1 MENQRS
7 GEPRA
12 DKVAIVTEV
21 KDRIEQSSAVLVTEY
36 RGLTVKHLA
45 ELRRSL
51 RPAGGAYKVYKNSL
65 VRRAADD
72 AGVDLG
78 EHLIGP
84 TALTFTE
91 QTPEGEPGD
100 VVTVAKVLRDFA
112 KANPKLL
119 IKGGYF
125 DGQADRRRW
134 RQGAGR
140 RRAPRGAAGQAG
152 RPHGRPDAAVRR
164 LLQALPR
171 NFAYGL
177 QGPHRPGRRTRCP
190 RLGRCS
196 GRLMPR
202 PPTTV
207 RLPTLLRLRRDA
219 PAADAEA
226 ANDGAADDAAPAE
239 GLRPLMPRAADD
251 GAEDSGRVPD
261 RRPDD

>member
-21 KDRIEQSSAVLVTEY
+21 KERLEQSSAVMVTEY
-36 RGLTVKHLA
+36 RGLTVKELA

-51 RPAGGAYKVYKNSL
+51 RPVGGAYKVYKNSL

-72 AGVDLG
+72 AGVDLS

-84 TALTFTE
+84 TALAFTE

-112 KANPKLL
+112 KANPNLL

-125 DGQADRRRW
+125 DGQPIDAEGVKALADVEPREVLLAKL
-134 RQGAGR
+134 AGLMA
-140 RRAPRGAAGQAG
+140 APMQQMAG
-152 RPHGRPDAAVRR
+152 

-171 NFAYGL
+171 DFAYGL
-177 QGPHRPGRRTRCP
+177 KALIDEGGAPGAP
-190 RLGRCS
+190 AS
-196 GRLMPR
+196 EPA
-202 PPTTV
+202 PAADDAEAPAEE
-207 RLPTLLRLRRDA
+207 PAAEADA
-219 PAADAEA
+219 PAAEAEDAPEA
-226 ANDGAADDAAPAE
+226 SADEAPEASADDAPEADEAE
-239 GLRPLMPRAADD
+239 
-251 GAEDSGRVPD
+251 
-261 RRPDD
+261 

>member
-21 KDRIEQSSAVLVTEY
+21 KERMEQSSAVLVTEY
-36 RGLTVKHLA
+36 RGLTVKELA
-45 ELRRSL
+45 ELRRAL

-72 AGVDLG
+72 AGVELG
-78 EHLIGP
+78 EHLVGP
-84 TALTFTE
+84 TALAFTE

-112 KANPKLL
+112 KTNPALL

-125 DGQADRRRW
+125 DGKAIDAEGVKALADVEPREVLLAKL
-134 RQGAGR
+134 AGLMA
-140 RRAPRGAAGQAG
+140 APMQQFAG
-152 RPHGRPDAAVRR
+152 
-164 LLQALPR
+164 LLEALPR

-177 QGPHRPGRRTRCP
+177 QALIDQGGAPGAP
-190 RLGRCS
+190 AS
-196 GRLMPR
+196 A
-202 PPTTV
+202 
-207 RLPTLLRLRRDA
+207 DA

-226 ANDGAADDAAPAE
+226 ANDGATDD
-239 GLRPLMPRAADD
+239 AADD
-251 GAEDSGRVPD
+251 GADDVAPAEDAPAADAEAANDGAEDSAEAPTD
-261 RRPDD
+261 EETNPEAD

>member
-21 KDRIEQSSAVLVTEY
+21 KERLEQSSAVMVTEY
-36 RGLTVKHLA
+36 RGLTVKELA

-51 RPAGGAYKVYKNSL
+51 RPVGGAYKVYKNSL

-72 AGVDLG
+72 AGVDLS

-84 TALTFTE
+84 TALAFTE

-112 KANPKLL
+112 KANPNLL

-125 DGQADRRRW
+125 DGQPIDAEGVKALADVEPREVLLAKL
-134 RQGAGR
+134 AGLMA
-140 RRAPRGAAGQAG
+140 APMQQMAG
-152 RPHGRPDAAVRR
+152 

-171 NFAYGL
+171 DFAYGL
-177 QGPHRPGRRTRCP
+177 KALIDEGGAPGAP
-190 RLGRCS
+190 AS
-196 GRLMPR
+196 EPA
-202 PPTTV
+202 PAADDAEAPAEE
-207 RLPTLLRLRRDA
+207 PAAEADA
-219 PAADAEA
+219 PAAEAEDAPEA
-226 ANDGAADDAAPAE
+226 SADEAPEAPEASADDAPEADEAE
-239 GLRPLMPRAADD
+239 
-251 GAEDSGRVPD
+251 
-261 RRPDD
+261 

>member
-21 KDRIEQSSAVLVTEY
+21 KDRMEQSSAVLVTEY
-36 RGLTVKHLA
+36 RGLTVKQLA

-112 KANPKLL
+112 KANPELL

-125 DGQADRRRW
+125 DGKAIDADGVKALADVEPREVLLSKL
-134 RQGAGR
+134 AGLMA
-140 RRAPRGAAGQAG
+140 APMQQFAG
-152 RPHGRPDAAVRR
+152 
-164 LLQALPR
+164 LLEALPR

-177 QGPHRPGRRTRCP
+177 QALIDQGGAPGAP
-190 RLGRCS
+190 AS
-196 GRLMPR
+196 A
-202 PPTTV
+202 
-207 RLPTLLRLRRDA
+207 DA

-239 GLRPLMPRAADD
+239 DAPAADAEAANDGAADDAAPAEDAPAADAEAAND
-251 GAEDSGRVPD
+251 GAEDSAESQT
-261 RRPDD
+261 DDETTD